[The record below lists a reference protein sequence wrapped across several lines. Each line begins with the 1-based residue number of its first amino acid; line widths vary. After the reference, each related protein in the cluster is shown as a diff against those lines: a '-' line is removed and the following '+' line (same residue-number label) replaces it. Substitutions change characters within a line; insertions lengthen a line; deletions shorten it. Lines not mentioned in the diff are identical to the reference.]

1 MGCEALL
8 CPIKPFPI
16 ALLCSCLPAKASEL
30 SRALLPTEFQ
40 KRGSLNHCI
49 SEYLHRG
56 DSHTLQSLPSS
67 STWAGQGCNPTK
79 LHPNPQPW
87 SEPKPP
93 NSANSSRWAG
103 MSSLFSPAG
112 PAFPIPPGAASP
124 HSLLRLLLRLF
135 WFQIPAVLTG
145 ENSPNTF
152 SSPWGSL

>member
-30 SRALLPTEFQ
+30 SSALLPTEFQ

-49 SEYLHRG
+49 SEYLHRR

-93 NSANSSRWAG
+93 G
-103 MSSLFSPAG
+103 LLCKLFTVGRNEQPGFTCRTCLPHFPRSCKPSFPAQ
-112 PAFPIPPGAASP
+112 PG
-124 HSLLRLLLRLF
+124 
-135 WFQIPAVLTG
+135 G
-145 ENSPNTF
+145 
-152 SSPWGSL
+152 